1 MIYSGGEEHRKGVG
15 ILMKNSI
22 GRSMLGFWSMSERVV
37 MLKLQ
42 AKPFVITIIQVYAP
56 ALDYED
62 VEFER
67 LYQEIQKWH
76 QTNKIR

>member
-15 ILMKNSI
+15 ILMKSSI
-22 GRSMLGFWSMSERVV
+22 PRSMLGFWSISERVV
-37 MLKLQ
+37 MLKLR
-42 AKPFVITIIQVYAP
+42 AAPFDINIIQVYAP